1 LPQHKIVSGQESPQG
16 RKKKMKKTLLTIG
29 LALATMPLTFA
40 AQSPASTPAA
50 QSNSGQTATA
60 PAKKVK
66 KVKKTKKPAAA
77 ANSTATPSN
86 TSAPATHK

>member
-1 LPQHKIVSGQESPQG
+1 
-16 RKKKMKKTLLTIG
+16 MKKTLLTIG

-40 AQSPASTPAA
+40 AQSPASTPAG

-60 PAKKVK
+60 PATKKNVK

-77 ANSTATPSN
+77 SNSTATPSN
-86 TSAPATHK
+86 TSAPAAHK

>member
-1 LPQHKIVSGQESPQG
+1 
-16 RKKKMKKTLLTIG
+16 MKKTLLTIG

-40 AQSPASTPAA
+40 AQSPASTPAG

-77 ANSTATPSN
+77 ANSTAAPSTS
-86 TSAPATHK
+86 TSAPAAHK